1 MVLFLNIQLYYYYIG
16 SWVEIFDMGRIKEFK
31 VGKAFTLGLDEITFL
46 KVECERTG
54 SKASYLINKW
64 IREKMAMQVEE
75 IRKVRGPEAYCTVC
89 AGYKEYMKV
98 GNTWRCDSCMDDKT
112 ELIDGMIRRSKH

>member
-1 MVLFLNIQLYYYYIG
+1 M
-16 SWVEIFDMGRIKEFK
+16 KEFK

-75 IRKVRGPEAYCTVC
+75 IRKVRGPEAYCVKC
-89 AGYKEYMKV
+89 SAYKEYLNVVTNKISWV
-98 GNTWRCDSCMDDKT
+98 CETCGNDKT
-112 ELIDGMIRRSKH
+112 ELIEGMISRSSNRPKK

>member
-1 MVLFLNIQLYYYYIG
+1 
-16 SWVEIFDMGRIKEFK
+16 MGRIKEFK

-64 IREKMAMQVEE
+64 IREKMAGRVEE
-75 IRKVRGPEAYCTVC
+75 IRKVKGPESYCTKC
-89 AGYKEYMKV
+89 AAYKEYNCVTDLQQDKEV
-98 GNTWRCDSCMDDKT
+98 WECETCGDDKT
-112 ELIDGMIRRSKH
+112 ELIDGMIRRSRH

>member
-1 MVLFLNIQLYYYYIG
+1 
-16 SWVEIFDMGRIKEFK
+16 MGRMKEFK

-75 IRKVRGPEAYCTVC
+75 IRKVKGPEAYCTKC
-89 AGYKEYMKV
+89 AAYKEYNCVTDLTLDKEV
-98 GNTWRCDSCMDDKT
+98 WVCDTCGDDKT
-112 ELIDGMIRRSKH
+112 ELIDGMIRRSKF

>member
-1 MVLFLNIQLYYYYIG
+1 
-16 SWVEIFDMGRIKEFK
+16 MGRINEFK

-64 IREKMAMQVEE
+64 IREKMNMQVEE
-75 IRKVRGPEAYCTVC
+75 IRKVRGPEAYCSQC
-89 AGYKEYMKV
+89 SAYKEHIRDGQLNMTWLCETC
-98 GNTWRCDSCMDDKT
+98 GNDQTDK
-112 ELIDGMIRRSKH
+112 IDGMITRSKY

>member
-1 MVLFLNIQLYYYYIG
+1 
-16 SWVEIFDMGRIKEFK
+16 MGRIKEFK

-64 IREKMAMQVEE
+64 IREKMRGQIEE
-75 IRKVRGPEAYCTVC
+75 IRKVKGPEAYCSVC
-89 AGYKEYMKV
+89 AAYKEYTKISEFNPESPKWV
-98 GNTWRCDSCMDDKT
+98 CETCGDDKT
-112 ELIDGMIRRSKH
+112 ELIDGMIERNKY

>member
-1 MVLFLNIQLYYYYIG
+1 M
-16 SWVEIFDMGRIKEFK
+16 KEFK

-64 IREKMAMQVEE
+64 IREKMNMQVEE
-75 IRKVRGPEAYCTVC
+75 IRKVRGPEAYCSKC
-89 AGYKEYMKV
+89 AGYKEYIRVDMSHV
-98 GNTWRCDSCMDDKT
+98 DMVEDRWHCETCGNDKT
-112 ELIDGMIRRSKH
+112 ELIEGMINRSSNRPK

>member
-1 MVLFLNIQLYYYYIG
+1 
-16 SWVEIFDMGRIKEFK
+16 MGRIKEFK

-89 AGYKEYMKV
+89 AAYKEYINGSFGQEENSWV
-98 GNTWRCDSCMDDKT
+98 CETCGDNKT

>member
-1 MVLFLNIQLYYYYIG
+1 
-16 SWVEIFDMGRIKEFK
+16 MGRIKEFK

-75 IRKVRGPEAYCTVC
+75 IRKVKGPEAYCTVC
-89 AGYKEYMKV
+89 AAYKEYIKSFSM
-98 GNTWRCDSCMDDKT
+98 SLAMDVWLCETCEDNKT
-112 ELIDGMIRRSKH
+112 DLIDGMIRRSKH

>member
-1 MVLFLNIQLYYYYIG
+1 
-16 SWVEIFDMGRIKEFK
+16 MGRIKEFK

-64 IREKMAMQVEE
+64 IRERMALHVEE
-75 IRKVRGPEAYCTVC
+75 IRKIKGPEAYCTKC
-89 AGYKEYMKV
+89 AAYKEYDNV
-98 GNTWRCDSCMDDKT
+98 DVPVLGLRWLCETCSDDKT
-112 ELIDGMIRRSKH
+112 ELIDGMIRRSKF

>member
-1 MVLFLNIQLYYYYIG
+1 
-16 SWVEIFDMGRIKEFK
+16 MGRIKEFK

-75 IRKVRGPEAYCTVC
+75 IRKIKGPEAYCTVC
-89 AGYKEYMKV
+89 AAYKEYV
-98 GNTWRCDSCMDDKT
+98 HHPDSTTWHCETCGDDKT
-112 ELIDGMIRRSKH
+112 ELIDGMIRRSKF

>member
-1 MVLFLNIQLYYYYIG
+1 
-16 SWVEIFDMGRIKEFK
+16 MGRMKEFK

-64 IREKMAMQVEE
+64 IREKMTMQVEE
-75 IRKVRGPEAYCTVC
+75 IRKTRGPEAYCTSC
-89 AGYKEYMKV
+89 RAYKEHIRDGQLNMSWLCETC
-98 GNTWRCDSCMDDKT
+98 GNNQT
-112 ELIDGMIRRSKH
+112 EKIDGMIRRSKH

>member
-1 MVLFLNIQLYYYYIG
+1 M
-16 SWVEIFDMGRIKEFK
+16 KEFK

-64 IREKMAMQVEE
+64 IREKMNMQVEE
-75 IRKVRGPEAYCTVC
+75 IRKVRGPEAYCSKC
-89 AGYKEYMKV
+89 AGYKEYIIKSHV
-98 GNTWRCDSCMDDKT
+98 TRNPTWHCETC
-112 ELIDGMIRRSKH
+112 LIEGMISRSSNRPKK

>member
-1 MVLFLNIQLYYYYIG
+1 
-16 SWVEIFDMGRIKEFK
+16 MGRIKEFK

-64 IREKMAMQVEE
+64 IREKMRGQIEE
-75 IRKVRGPEAYCTVC
+75 IRKVKGPESYCNNC
-89 AGYKEYMKV
+89 QAYKEYIRD
-98 GNTWRCDSCMDDKT
+98 GQLNLSWLCETCGDNKT
-112 ELIDGMIRRSKH
+112 DLINGMIERNKY

>member
-1 MVLFLNIQLYYYYIG
+1 
-16 SWVEIFDMGRIKEFK
+16 MGRMKEFK

-64 IREKMAMQVEE
+64 IREKMNMQVEE
-75 IRKVRGPEAYCTVC
+75 IRTVKGPEAYCTKC
-89 AGYKEYMKV
+89 SGYKEYDRSRGPDHWV
-98 GNTWRCDSCMDDKT
+98 CETCGNDKT
-112 ELIDGMIRRSKH
+112 ELIEGMISRSSNRPKK

>member
-1 MVLFLNIQLYYYYIG
+1 
-16 SWVEIFDMGRIKEFK
+16 MGRINEFK

-75 IRKVRGPEAYCTVC
+75 IRKVRGPEAYCTKC
-89 AGYKEYMKV
+89 AAYKEYLRNPNEHNLDKGELYQWV
-98 GNTWRCDSCMDDKT
+98 CETCGDDKT
-112 ELIDGMIRRSKH
+112 DLINGMIRRSKH

>member
-1 MVLFLNIQLYYYYIG
+1 
-16 SWVEIFDMGRIKEFK
+16 MGRIKEFK

-64 IREKMAMQVEE
+64 IRERMALHVEE
-75 IRKVRGPEAYCTVC
+75 IRKVRGPEAYCTKC
-89 AGYKEYMKV
+89 AAYKEYVHIILKDV
-98 GNTWRCDSCMDDKT
+98 DPTTWHCETCGDDKT
-112 ELIDGMIRRSKH
+112 DLIEGMIRRSKF

>member
-1 MVLFLNIQLYYYYIG
+1 
-16 SWVEIFDMGRIKEFK
+16 MGRIKEFK

-64 IREKMAMQVEE
+64 IREKMRGQIEE
-75 IRKVRGPEAYCTVC
+75 IRKVKGPESYCNNC
-89 AGYKEYMKV
+89 QAYKEYIVHPDSDKR
-98 GNTWRCDSCMDDKT
+98 WRCETCDDDKT
-112 ELIDGMIRRSKH
+112 ELIQGMIERNKY

>member
-1 MVLFLNIQLYYYYIG
+1 M
-16 SWVEIFDMGRIKEFK
+16 KEFK

-54 SKASYLINKW
+54 KKASYLINKW
-64 IREKMAMQVEE
+64 IREKMSMQVEE
-75 IRKVRGPEAYCTVC
+75 IRKVRGPEAYCTKCSGYREYLADTDKNQFEIWVC
-89 AGYKEYMKV
+89 ETC
-98 GNTWRCDSCMDDKT
+98 GNDKT